1 MRMGEESSQRITSIM
16 RVKLSA
22 ESPRPRRD
30 PDDHVFCVTKH
41 ARQHAR
47 SCFGSLLPRDRD
59 RYARSTLATM
69 SKQHCRSN
77 RQLCCLLLR
86 QCCSFGQQC
95 RSNVRLCRK
104 DEISTQQSFD
114 IVAGVDRAL
123 VVTVACV
130 AFGAQGDS

>member
-77 RQLCCLLLR
+77 
-86 QCCSFGQQC
+86 
-95 RSNVRLCRK
+95 VRLCRK
-104 DEISTQQSFD
+104 DEISTQKSFD